1 MESTTNEP
9 QFHET
14 ITDQKELDALK
25 NFKNSLATI
34 TSDDRKF
41 ITVEVL
47 TNNDLLIHFLNLLK
61 ILVFLNFLCRKS

>member
-47 TNNDLLIHFLNLLK
+47 TNNDLLIHFLKDYLY
-61 ILVFLNFLCRKS
+61 F